1 MRDENFPKINVLST
15 ILGYF
20 KLLHPLSFILAKNVH
35 PQTTPLLALPGDE
48 ENKTLRGS
56 TPVPWLN
63 QGTFEI
69 YCNWLPVAIRLVQT
83 CGLTLSPH
91 R

>member
-1 MRDENFPKINVLST
+1 MTLKVKDEESNLEVDFC
-15 ILGYF
+15 
-20 KLLHPLSFILAKNVH
+20 LLTSAFAFKNVH

-69 YCNWLPVAIRLVQT
+69 YCDWLPVAIRLVQT
-83 CGLTLSPH
+83 CGLALSPH

>member
-1 MRDENFPKINVLST
+1 MKIFQRSRFYKPVWAISICF
-15 ILGYF
+15 ILY
-20 KLLHPLSFILAKNVH
+20 PLSFILAKNVH

-48 ENKTLRGS
+48 ENNTLRGS
-56 TPVPWLN
+56 TPVPWLT

-69 YCNWLPVAIRLVQT
+69 YCDWLPVAIRLGQT